1 MAALAVLAQELL
13 TVNGIAFSLTKLTIA
28 SASDTVV
35 VPAGVLSASALGATA
50 ARTSSASAASTG
62 DTVTITGGTAGESVW
77 LVCRHSSGQGGMGA
91 V

>member
-13 TVNGIAFSLTKLTIA
+13 TINGQAFSITKLTLA

-35 VPAGVLSASALGATA
+35 VPAGVLTASALG
-50 ARTSSASAASTG
+50 TSSARTASPTAASTG